1 MESVKKQLEK
11 LENDEN
17 ELTKILS
24 EQDKMKLQPQSQ
36 QVEEHKKEIETLK
49 TQIFQ
54 QSSKLQGQITS
65 VISAVEKQIKS
76 LEPKKNKVDKLQSQ
90 VNELKKKIDAKQNHK
105 DQIEKQLKEA
115 EKDLKEAQNDF
126 PEKESKSLDSHQA
139 SMKSLGTLNGLCG
152 YAKQLETVSAN
163 NPRDLL
169 TNLCSGL
176 ETFLGFNPSSKGY
189 DGTGIVYSDLD
200 RLCDGMMAFLHG
212 VLESVKDDDNVTTY
226 NEYID
231 EEHKI
236 DKVLSTLQSKIGSGR
251 GGLSKSVTKVKEWL
265 ERYDKEVAKKTKAV
279 TGGLSTL
286 IGKLNSDSSS
296 GAGGNEYYK
305 EVENQENSG
314 LGTQLMGWTST
325 VQKIK
330 FELNDIETRNIKTL
344 DPTLS
349 AQIMNKVDPITKVV
363 EHLQSVAGNGD
374 FAAKVKAVDSE
385 IDAKEAHVRDE
396 IEKKCKALQL
406 TLKTKFEAIN
416 ADIDKIGE
424 ERTTKLKE
432 LLELVAKLETSVITA
447 DKDANNLVTRYDSEI
462 AQKLNDIN
470 EQVTPLDTTPI
481 SSGLNTVF
489 TEVGKQLEALEEKL
503 VELGGLGNAVRINL
517 GTGLENIKLDLQQA
531 IETLKQEIK
540 RNVKAYV
547 EGELPRKI
555 IDKISSFAGNI
566 AHQDGI
572 DGQLDEIVHIARQ
585 YAEQFTQGRR
595 DNGLEKTLQKWMED
609 ILDDKGTIK
618 HRIGK
623 YVNDNSNK
631 DTFIRTIKD
640 ELTRRIS
647 ANFPSY
653 LAESNNIKQMILDA
667 RDACNKF
674 ATTLARK
681 LESGKITTSGDSH
694 PFVKEIATA
703 IDKGVLQKNTEERG
717 YNPEFTFQTAIYNML
732 KQLLPKVTK
741 AATELEWFAE
751 EAKIGNV
758 EVAIREVKQLG
769 NRLGDEVKAVDD
781 PHKLGNAIQSKASA
795 EAIKG
800 DFKSPLE
807 KLLTSAGRKSLQ
819 KQISDLKE
827 LTEAVNDKAN
837 NEIKQR
843 VESLKKRVAELKS
856 SITNISEQINA
867 FNTSLRTAI
876 DTAKDTVE
884 SARYALQKE
893 ITDTQ
898 LHLNNKVT
906 QAFKAVYDK
915 VKEVFCEQHKA
926 DLKALKDLVNEQNAA
941 ITEIIRKDKES
952 GVKGLLDKM
961 NTQKGVL
968 DTVKNQN
975 ELFFT
980 ASYLDLFLIP
990 VTDYIQNE
998 VKTQAKG
1005 DYKITKEI
1013 KLLCMVFRNIVI
1025 GISESKHFSHE
1036 VSNRLSKL
1044 SEKVNGLKPLE
1055 MPDAGRPVLGALQ
1068 KGMQKFVEE
1077 LQMQYVNK
1085 YEGCQP
1091 ITQWVTQDTD
1101 QIAGQNGNQMD
1112 TQNTKLT
1119 SDGEKCASVLVTI
1132 IANIY
1137 EDLKLLRDGCAKHGP
1152 CEKKRVYL
1160 YEPSPRDGK
1169 RTENKLGVWLDH
1181 QGFTVS
1187 KEKGSHEGELR
1198 NKDMFTGN
1206 NILTLLENNSIISRP
1221 FSDDEAYQG
1230 DVVQLYEYF
1239 ADYLRVCHLKLPKS
1253 NTYPSTVRDMLS
1265 WMSGLPYTRV
1275 SAQIK
1280 KHCEKMLEE
1289 KDNATGKYPNKED
1302 AVISKILT
1310 TDLYYSLSSTCRISY
1325 RLLKTICGNG
1335 HGAANADYPYA
1346 CNFADNS
1353 RGFHYPDS
1361 VSTLIDVLKD
1371 MCSRLLRSLY
1381 FLRTRCSYDASTAN
1395 GWRDCR
1401 YGKDVSAYQLPCK
1414 NSSHSDAE
1422 CVPKSPLQAHLTDS
1436 LPGMLPHAVTSVGC
1450 KSTCNTCPKM
1460 SPGQPCLTPMGFWD
1474 LTTSASINKKGRDI
1488 YVVLSDFCKD
1498 AESPLC
1504 ALLRCLQFVS
1514 PSPPSSL
1521 PDMFSLFCNFFQW
1534 RKVDSRTDRLRY
1546 GQNADFIQ
1554 HLTDETIEAAFPLH
1568 KWYHENFSNAILTNA
1583 LTKLEK
1589 SVDNHNNPPADDA
1602 DPKTLSST
1610 HSDLSSITFRSNCKI
1625 PGTCGQYMQPLC
1637 VHAYHT
1643 YSQKQAGLHLSWFV
1657 HLAWRFWQLLDCFL
1671 KAIQNAQC
1679 KSYGC
1684 SSCNCGSGKHGD
1696 KDACKCDSVVKC
1708 GSVVSTFYQY
1718 GFTFGSA
1725 KTLEST
1731 KKCGMFSAQL
1741 KRVVYSQQFHDL
1753 FDAIDNFIWAIR
1765 TPFSYLLLA
1774 LWSLS
1779 LLYLLHIA
1787 VVRLDVLRIR
1797 SHMRSPS
1804 SHRIAAQSLLAAARI
1819 SSLGNVKYFS
1829 P

>member
-1 MESVKKQLEK
+1 MDKQRASSLEGEVHHGIDVIVKLTQFSGGEDSVKTLIDKEIARLTKQHNGCQKSPQPHASSDCPQHKK
-11 LENDEN
+11 LE
-17 ELTKILS
+17 ELRK
-24 EQDKMKLQPQSQ
+24 KL
-36 QVEEHKKEIETLK
+36 ETLK
-49 TQIFQ
+49 Q
-54 QSSKLQGQITS
+54 
-65 VISAVEKQIKS
+65 
-76 LEPKKNKVDKLQSQ
+76 NK
-90 VNELKKKIDAKQNHK
+90 ENHC
-105 DQIEKQLKEA
+105 E
-115 EKDLKEAQNDF
+115 
-126 PEKESKSLDSHQA
+126 
-139 SMKSLGTLNGLCG
+139 TLLN
-152 YAKQLETVSAN
+152 
-163 NPRDLL
+163 
-169 TNLCSGL
+169 NLCSGL
-176 ETFLGFNPSSKGY
+176 EKFLGYQETSKGY
-189 DGTGIVYSDLD
+189 DGSGIVYSDLD
-200 RLCDGMMAFLHG
+200 RLCDGVMSFLHG
-212 VLESVKDDDNVTTY
+212 VLSGVKGDDNVTKY
-226 NEYID
+226 DNNLRSD
-231 EEHKI
+231 ANLNS
-236 DKVLSTLQSKIGSGR
+236 VLQLLTSSIGSGR
-251 GGLSKSVTKVKEWL
+251 SGISQSVASVKGWL
-265 ERYDKEVAKKTKAV
+265 GKYNEEVGKKTGAV
-279 TGGLSTL
+279 TDGLSTL
-286 IGKLNSDSSS
+286 I
-296 GAGGNEYYK
+296 GGNEYYK

-385 IDAKEAHVRDE
+385 MDAKEAHVRDE

-807 KLLTSAGRKSLQ
+807 KLLTSAGEKGITMLNAKVWHCINNGLSDISPNIKTHIDKLNKDSVVQADNIYQLVQSLQ

-961 NTQKGVL
+961 NKQKGML

-1044 SEKVNGLKPLE
+1044 SEKVDGLKPLE
-1055 MPDAGRPVLGALQ
+1055 LPDAGRPVLGAL
-1068 KGMQKFVEE
+1068 KTGMNAFVKE
-1077 LQMQYVNK
+1077 LQKQYVNK

-1101 QIAGQNGNQMD
+1101 QNVGQGADQGAGQK
-1112 TQNTKLT
+1112 TKLT
-1119 SDGEKCASVLVTI
+1119 PEGKNCASILLTI
-1132 IANIY
+1132 LPMMNH
-1137 EDLKLLRDGCAKHGP
+1137 KLSKLRLYCSSDWQNQKINSHGTNG
-1152 CEKKRVYL
+1152 L
-1160 YEPSPRDGK
+1160 GK
-1169 RTENKLGVWLDH
+1169 FLRSCDY
-1181 QGFTVS
+1181 TVS
-1187 KEKGSHEGELR
+1187 DSVERDHGELQ
-1198 NKDMFTGN
+1198 NSDKMKGKDILDRLVNN
-1206 NILTLLENNSIISRP
+1206 NIIMLPS
-1221 FSDDEAYQG
+1221 SDD
-1230 DVVQLYEYF
+1230 DVYDGGIIVDLHRCLSTYYN
-1239 ADYLRVCHLKLPKS
+1239 VCHLRLHDSPK
-1253 NTYPSTVRDMLS
+1253 YPCSVRDMLTYLC
-1265 WMSGLPYTRV
+1265 GLPYTRV
-1275 SAQIK
+1275 YQSIK
-1280 KHCEKMLEE
+1280 PHCETMLKKET
-1289 KDNATGKYPNKED
+1289 DDATKNGKEPDTVMSSIFRRELVGSLHPTCTQARD
-1302 AVISKILT
+1302 ILV
-1310 TDLYYSLSSTCRISY
+1310 
-1325 RLLKTICGNG
+1325 TICGYG
-1335 HGAANADYPYA
+1335 RGAETADYPYA

-1610 HSDLSSITFRSNCKI
+1610 HSDLASLTFRSNCKI

-1696 KDACKCDSVVKC
+1696 KEACKCESVVKC

-1718 GFTFGSA
+1718 GFTFGNA
-1725 KTLEST
+1725 KQLAST
-1731 KKCGMFSAQL
+1731 KKCDMLCAQL
-1741 KRVVYSQQFHDL
+1741 KRVVYSQQFKDL
-1753 FDAIDNFIWAIR
+1753 FDAIDKFIWAIR

-1797 SHMRSPS
+1797 SHLRSPA
-1804 SHRIAAQSLLAAARI
+1804 SHRIAAQSLLAAARVRA
-1819 SSLGNVKYFS
+1819 LANVKYFS